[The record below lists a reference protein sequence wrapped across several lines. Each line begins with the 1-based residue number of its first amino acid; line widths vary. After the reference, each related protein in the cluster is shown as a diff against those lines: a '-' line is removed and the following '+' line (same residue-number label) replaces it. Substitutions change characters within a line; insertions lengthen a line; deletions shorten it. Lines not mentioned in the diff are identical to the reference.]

1 MAQTPAHELHNA
13 DLLALIP
20 QNLKV
25 LLEGG
30 CSSGALAREYKN
42 VNPNC
47 RYIGLEID
55 ESYAQLARRYCDD
68 VLIGN
73 IELIED
79 GFWVN
84 SADVQCWIFGDVLEH
99 LQNPWLCLRKIYDIL
114 PFNGYVLACI
124 PNVQHWSIP
133 VNISLGNFKYQESG
147 LLDQSHLRWFTRK
160 TIIELFHGAGFEIEL
175 LRPRIFDEPLRE
187 NFLDIIQELA
197 IRAGGDASQARS
209 DALPIQ
215 YLVRAKKAEK

>member
-1 MAQTPAHELHNA
+1 MSQTPAHELHNP

-20 QNLKV
+20 PDLKV
-25 LLEGG
+25 LLEIG
-30 CSSGALAREYKN
+30 CSSGALARELKK

-47 RYIGLEID
+47 RYIGLEISED
-55 ESYAQLARRYCDD
+55 YAQLARRYCDE

-73 IELIED
+73 IELMED

-84 SADVQCWIFGDVLEH
+84 SADAQCWIFGDVLEH
-99 LQNPWLCLRKIYDIL
+99 LHNPWLCLKRIYDIL
-114 PFNGYVLACI
+114 PLNGYVLACI

-133 VNISLGNFKYQESG
+133 VNISLGNFKYQEEG

-209 DALPIQ
+209 DALPLQ